1 MQLDESAHYK
11 EEMQIIVDSDVP
23 ASLADAPA
31 VVAVEDEVIAGFRLV
46 GDLDGAVA
54 VVVLFFGNQCGSDL

>member
-1 MQLDESAHYK
+1 MQVDESAHHK
-11 EEMQIIVDSDVP
+11 EEMQIIVNTDVP

-31 VVAVEDEVIAGFRLV
+31 VVAVEEVIAGFRLV